1 MDTNKLIDEIISMT
15 CDEHCNVTFEQC
27 GHESCGIQYAITAIE
42 EKAERD
48 AIEEVKVERDCD
60 TCIYGELA
68 FYFEPCWSECVIDM
82 ENMTFSKWTPKESEE
97 E

>member
-1 MDTNKLIDEIISMT
+1 MNTKQLIKEVTEMICADH
-15 CDEHCNVTFEQC
+15 CDGFENC
-27 GHESCGIQYAITAIE
+27 TSEYCGIKWTVEAIR

-48 AIEEVKVERDCD
+48 AIEEVNVEHHCD
-60 TCIYGELA
+60 TCIYDELA
-68 FYFEPCWSECVIDM
+68 LDFEPCRSECVIDM